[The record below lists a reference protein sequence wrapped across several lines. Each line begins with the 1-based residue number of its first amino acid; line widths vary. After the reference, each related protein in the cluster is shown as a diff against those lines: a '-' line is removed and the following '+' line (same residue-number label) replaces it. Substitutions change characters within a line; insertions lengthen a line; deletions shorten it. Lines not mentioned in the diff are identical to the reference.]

1 MKRINKSLFTL
12 SGSLFILLCLIMPE
26 TTNAQTAKKDTA
38 LNRTVIVEQEYNP
51 DIMDASKINILPKV
65 KEPTV
70 EKKDIEYSTTMLPVT
85 SFGNIEAISPYT
97 KTFQQANAQR
107 GYIRLGYGNYG
118 NTDGRFSY
126 LFDLSKKD
134 QLGVSATIDGMNGK
148 FDYSDNEKI
157 KLRYYRSSANIN
169 YLHQFNKV
177 NFNLAG
183 NWGLSNFN
191 FVPDALISHQRFT
204 SGDFHIGAKS
214 TDETLPVQF
223 KAETNLML
231 YSRAHNA
238 IYDREKGEYTSIGLN
253 ETRILTKADIAG
265 GINDRQRVGLALQMD
280 NFFYNKDY
288 QGNYTSLQLNPYYK
302 LDNDDWKLRL
312 GANVDLSFGSG
323 KSFQASPDIDIQYI
337 FNDSY
342 ILYGKATG
350 GRILNDFRRI
360 EQICPYA
367 EILRAPITDNTYEQ
381 INAQLGFK
389 ASPYT
394 GIRFRIFGGYKN
406 LKDDVY
412 QVSEN
417 WIPSPVPVIRLEQ
430 ENTNNIYA
438 GINYS
443 HEYKDY
449 FRLSA
454 EAVYRHWDAS
464 ETASIFKSILDL
476 DIKTDI
482 RPIPALLINLG
493 YQYAMREKVENERAN
508 AINNL
513 YAGATYNLY
522 KGLSVYAK
530 LNNILN
536 RKYQYYYW
544 YPTEGFNVLAGI
556 SFSF

>member
-1 MKRINKSLFTL
+1 MKRINKSSFTL
-12 SGSLFILLCLIMPE
+12 SGSLFILLCLIIPE
-26 TTNAQTAKKDTA
+26 TANAQTAKKDTT

-70 EKKDIEYSTTMLPVT
+70 EKKDIEYSTTMLPIT
-85 SFGNIEAISPYT
+85 SFGNNEAISPYT
-97 KTFQQANAQR
+97 KTFQQINAQR

-118 NTDGRFSY
+118 NIDGKFSY

-134 QLGVSATIDGMNGK
+134 QLGVSAIIDGMNGK
-148 FDYSDNEKI
+148 FDYLDNEKI
-157 KLRYYRSSANIN
+157 KLRYYRSSANVN
-169 YLHQFNKV
+169 YSHQFNKV
-177 NFNLAG
+177 DFNLAG

-214 TDETLPVQF
+214 ADETLPVQF

-238 IYDREKGEYTSIGLN
+238 IYDREEKEYTSTNLN
-253 ETRILTKADIAG
+253 ETRVLTKADVTG
-265 GINDRQRVGLALQMD
+265 GINDQQKVGLALQMD

-350 GRILNDFRRI
+350 GRILNDFRQI
-360 EQICPYA
+360 ERICPYA

-394 GIRFRIFGGYKN
+394 GIWFRVFGGYQN
-406 LKDDVY
+406 LRDDVY

-417 WIPSPVPVIRLEQ
+417 WIPGPVSVIHLEQ

-464 ETASIFKSILDL
+464 ETASILKPALNL
-476 DIKTDI
+476 NIKTDV
-482 RPIPALLINLG
+482 RLIPALFINLG
-493 YQYAMREKVENERAN
+493 YQYTMREKVENERAN

-513 YAGATYNLY
+513 YAGATYKLY
-522 KGLSVYAK
+522 KGLSAYAK

>member
-1 MKRINKSLFTL
+1 MKRINKSSFTL
-12 SGSLFILLCLIMPE
+12 SGGLFFLSCLILPGAV
-26 TTNAQTAKKDTA
+26 NAQTAKKDTT

-70 EKKDIEYSTTMLPVT
+70 EKKGIEYSTTMLPIT
-85 SFGNIEAISPYT
+85 SFGNNDVISPYT
-97 KTFQQANAQR
+97 KTIQQANAQR

-118 NTDGRFSY
+118 NVDGKFSY
-126 LFDLSKKD
+126 LFNLSKKD
-134 QLGVSATIDGMNGK
+134 RLGITAGTDGMNGK
-148 FDYSDNEKI
+148 FDYLDSEKI
-157 KLRYYRSSANIN
+157 KLRYYRSAANIN
-169 YLHQFNKV
+169 YLHRFNKV
-177 NFNLAG
+177 DFNLAG

-204 SGDFHIGAKS
+204 SGDFHVGANS

-238 IYDREKGEYTSIGLN
+238 IYDKENGEYISTGLN
-253 ETRILTKADIAG
+253 ETRVLTKADVAG
-265 GINDRQRVGLALQMD
+265 AINDQQKVGLALQMD
-280 NFFYNKDY
+280 NFFYTKDY
-288 QGNYTSLQLNPYYK
+288 QDNYTSLQLNPYYE
-302 LDNDDWKLRL
+302 LNNDDWRLRL

-323 KSFQASPDIDIQYI
+323 KSFQASPDVDIQYI

-360 EQICPYA
+360 EQFCPYA
-367 EILRAPITDNTYEQ
+367 EILRSPVIDNTYEQ
-381 INAQLGFK
+381 INGELGFK

-394 GIRFRIFGGYKN
+394 GVWFRLFGGYQS
-406 LKDDVY
+406 LKDDIY
-412 QVSEN
+412 QESEYWTPGPVS
-417 WIPSPVPVIRLEQ
+417 VIDIKQ
-430 ENTNNIYA
+430 ENTNNIYI
-438 GINYS
+438 GVNYS

-464 ETASIFKSILDL
+464 EEALLFKPTLNL

-493 YQYAMREKVENERAN
+493 YQYTMREKVDSERLN

-530 LNNILN
+530 VSNILN
-536 RKYQYYYW
+536 RKYQYYDW
-544 YPTEGFNVLAGI
+544 YPTEGFNVTGGI
-556 SFSF
+556 SISF